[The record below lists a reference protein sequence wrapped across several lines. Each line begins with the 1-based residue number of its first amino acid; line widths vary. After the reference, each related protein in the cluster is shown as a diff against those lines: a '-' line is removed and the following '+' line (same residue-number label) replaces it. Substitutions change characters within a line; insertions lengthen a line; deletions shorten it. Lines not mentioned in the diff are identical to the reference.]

1 MFNRQ
6 ERPINQ
12 LGLFEK
18 PIILVVCPKIN
29 ISQMALKIIIK
40 HIWLSQWPYIWDF
53 HFLNKIFLHD
63 ELYK

>member
-1 MFNRQ
+1 MFNSQ

-40 HIWLSQWPYIWDF
+40 HI
-53 HFLNKIFLHD
+53 
-63 ELYK
+63 